1 MKKRQIKV
9 SRVEDAKELVSKA
22 SKCSFDVDVYYN
34 RMVVDAKSILGVMSL
49 DLSQPWTVQYSGM
62 DTTLENVLDRFA
74 LC

>member
-9 SRVEDAKELVSKA
+9 SKVEDAKELVSTA

-62 DTTLENVLDRFA
+62 DMKLENVLDRFA